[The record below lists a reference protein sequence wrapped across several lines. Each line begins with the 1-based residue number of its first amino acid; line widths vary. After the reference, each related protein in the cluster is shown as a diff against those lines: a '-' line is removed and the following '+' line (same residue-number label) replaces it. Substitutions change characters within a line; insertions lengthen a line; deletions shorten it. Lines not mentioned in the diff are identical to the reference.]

1 MQIRSGRT
9 LEIIYLDRMGR
20 LTQRKIYVKSVRD
33 GFVFA
38 TCNATGTPKTFRVD
52 SILSWQYVK
61 TA

>member
-20 LTQRKIYVKSVRD
+20 LTQRKIYVKSVRN
-33 GFVFA
+33 GSVLA
-38 TCNATGTPKTFRVD
+38 TCTATGAPRTFRVD